1 MDGFSPKA
9 LIVIVPVPVAPPQ
22 SPAYRYA
29 SSCVLLAPLAGIIST
44 TFEVLVT
51 LLLDTVYVYGGSEP
65 LQLELLNVTFWILL
79 FISAHR
85 VLGLSLWGLGPT
97 LIQNS
102 KIQSVTLSA
111 SAWSGSTA
119 PFTYVIGLSSIGLTG
134 NSQIDISPGVNAS
147 NDQYK
152 ALLAASLCG
161 GSISGSNLTI
171 KAFGQKPS
179 INIPIV
185 ITVREG

>member
-1 MDGFSPKA
+1 MG
-9 LIVIVPVPVAPPQ
+9 
-22 SPAYRYA
+22 
-29 SSCVLLAPLAGIIST
+29 
-44 TFEVLVT
+44 
-51 LLLDTVYVYGGSEP
+51 
-65 LQLELLNVTFWILL
+65 LL
-79 FISAHR
+79 FCIGA
-85 VLGLSLWGLGPT
+85 GLNPHT
-97 LIQNS
+97 EMPRTRCAEINS
-102 KIQSVTLSA
+102 KIQSVTLST
-111 SAWSGSTA
+111 SSWSGSTA

-161 GSISGSNLTI
+161 GSISGNNLTI

>member
-1 MDGFSPKA
+1 MS
-9 LIVIVPVPVAPPQ
+9 
-22 SPAYRYA
+22 
-29 SSCVLLAPLAGIIST
+29 
-44 TFEVLVT
+44 
-51 LLLDTVYVYGGSEP
+51 
-65 LQLELLNVTFWILL
+65 LL
-79 FISAHR
+79 FCIG
-85 VLGLSLWGLGPT
+85 VGLKPYHQRPRT
-97 LIQNS
+97 RCATINS

-111 SAWSGSTA
+111 SSWSGNSA

-161 GSISGSNLTI
+161 GSISGNNLTI

-185 ITVREG
+185 ITIREG